1 MDGFSV
7 TDISQSR
14 ECFLVISAKPELKF
28 GQHLVDGR
36 IVPVSAAFVFARVH
50 LQGLEG
56 GAMAFVMGALA
67 SGNSN

>member
-1 MDGFSV
+1 M

-14 ECFLVISAKPELKF
+14 ECFLVISAKPELN
-28 GQHLVDGR
+28 LVDGR